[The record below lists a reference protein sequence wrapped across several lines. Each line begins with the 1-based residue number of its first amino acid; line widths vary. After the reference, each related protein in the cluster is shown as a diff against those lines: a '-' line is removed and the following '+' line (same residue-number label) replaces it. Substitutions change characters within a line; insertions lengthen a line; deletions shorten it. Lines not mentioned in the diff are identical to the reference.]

1 MIFEELT
8 LTDFRQ
14 FAGTQ
19 SVKFATD
26 PQKNITVIHG
36 FNGSGKTTILNA
48 FTWLLYGECSPDFE
62 EPDRLE
68 SEASFAG
75 LAPGGKVVA
84 EVKAVFKDG
93 ERKYTALR
101 TMSVEKDINGSRR
114 VTDPGN
120 LHLVYI
126 DELGEAQEPKN
137 PQDILEQML
146 PKRLFPFFFFNGER
160 IDRLA
165 RADAFEELG
174 DGIRTLLDIE
184 LFDRAVSHMGGEISR
199 RLQHEIATHTGQ
211 EGLEAQA
218 SLDALNA
225 QLEQLEQKVKQ
236 LDRNR
241 AALVDERDTIDA
253 KLATMP
259 ELARWLAERK
269 AADERAAESR
279 RAMKQRKG
287 ELAREF
293 SRNAYL
299 LLVPDVL
306 QTAKAVLEGSRKKGE
321 IPGPIKRQFVE
332 DLLSSEQCICNRSLL
347 PATDEHRAVDEWR
360 KKTLSDGLESAVT
373 VTKARIESFD
383 QRSEDCNA
391 TLNELQRIRDEL
403 STQLKR
409 TEEELSELSVKIGDR
424 EHGEQP
430 EKLERRRREVNDQ
443 ISTMEMEIK
452 LARCQLAEAEEKIQ
466 AKEREIKTL
475 KDADE
480 EGKLAQRR
488 LDAVSNVVDALKK
501 IRGIRYEELR
511 EDLSQQLG
519 EVWSGIAIKDYQ
531 ARLDNEFRLR
541 LTKDIGGQEEPVRG
555 ASTGEK
561 QVLSLAFVGALS
573 AKARSTFE
581 RAKQGTKLFRGG
593 LYPLVIDS
601 AFGSLEVE
609 YRRDV
614 AKWIPTLSP
623 QVILMV
629 SQSQYRQEVEQ
640 ELLPKVG
647 KEWILKCE
655 TRKSAT
661 RNITILGRSYPYVL
675 KAADGFE
682 RTTFVEVEQ

>member
-19 SVKFATD
+19 SLKFATD
-26 PQKNITVIHG
+26 PQKNITVLHG

-68 SEASFAG
+68 SEATFSG
-75 LAPGGKVVA
+75 LPPGGKVTT
-84 EVKAVFKDG
+84 EVKAVFRDG
-93 ERKYTALR
+93 NRKFTAVR
-101 TMSVEKDINGSRR
+101 TMTVEKDNNASRR
-114 VTDPGN
+114 VTEPGK
-120 LHLVYI
+120 LRLIFI
-126 DELGEAQEPKN
+126 DELGEAQEPSN
-137 PQDILEQML
+137 PQDTLEQML

-174 DGIRTLLDIE
+174 QGIRTLLDIE
-184 LFDRAVSHMGGEISR
+184 LFDRSVSHMGGEISR
-199 RLQHEIATHTGQ
+199 RLQQDIAKHSGQ
-211 EGLEAQA
+211 EGVLAQA
-218 SLDALNA
+218 SLDTLNA
-225 QLEQLEQKVKQ
+225 QREQLEQKAKQ

-259 ELARWLAERK
+259 ELAKWLAERK
-269 AADERAAESR
+269 AADERATELR

-306 QTAKAVLEGSRKKGE
+306 QAAKTVLEGSRKKGE
-321 IPGPIKRQFVE
+321 IPGPMKRQFVE
-332 DLLSSEQCICNRSLL
+332 DLLASKQCICGGKLL
-347 PATDEHRAVDEWR
+347 PDTDQYRAVDEWR
-360 KKTLSDGLESAVT
+360 KKTLSDALETAVIG
-373 VTKARIESFD
+373 TKAQIDSFD
-383 QRSEDCNA
+383 QRSEDCSA
-391 TLNELQRIRDEL
+391 TLKELQRIRDEL

-409 TEEELSELSVKIGDR
+409 TEEELSELSGKIGDR
-424 EHGEQP
+424 EHGEEP
-430 EKLERRRREVNDQ
+430 EKLERRRREVNEQ
-443 ISTMEMEIK
+443 ISTIEMEIK
-452 LARCQLAEAEEKIQ
+452 LTRREIAEIEEKIQ

-488 LDAVSNVVDALKK
+488 LDAVSNVVEALKK
-501 IRGIRYEELR
+501 IRAIRFDEIR
-511 EDLSQQLG
+511 EDLSQKLG

-531 ARLDNEFRLR
+531 ARLDNDFRLR

-581 RAKQGTKLFRGG
+581 HAKHGTKLFRGG

-640 ELLPKVG
+640 ELLPRVG

-655 TRKSAT
+655 TRKNAT
-661 RNITILGRSYPYVL
+661 RDITILGRSYPYVL
-675 KAADGFE
+675 QSADGFE

>member
-1 MIFEELT
+1 MIIEELT
-8 LTDFRQ
+8 LKDFRQ
-14 FAGTQ
+14 FAGSQ

-68 SEASFAG
+68 SESSFAA
-75 LAPGGKVVA
+75 LPPGGKVVT
-84 EVKAVFKDG
+84 EVKAVFRDG
-93 ERKYTALR
+93 DRKYTAVR
-101 TMSVEKDINGSRR
+101 TMSVEKDNNGSRR
-114 VTDPGN
+114 VTDPGK
-120 LHLVYI
+120 LSLIFI
-126 DELGEAQEPKN
+126 DELGEAQESSN
-137 PQDILEQML
+137 PQDTLEQML

-174 DGIRTLLDIE
+174 QGIRTLLDIE
-184 LFDRAVSHMGGEISR
+184 LFDRSVSHLGGEISR
-199 RLQHEIATHTGQ
+199 RLQQDIAKHTGQ

-218 SLDALNA
+218 SLDALNL
-225 QLEQLEQKVKQ
+225 QREQLEQKAKQ
-236 LDRNR
+236 LERNR

-269 AADERAAESR
+269 AADERAEDLR

-332 DLLSSEQCICNRSLL
+332 DLLAREKCICNRSLL
-347 PATDEHRAVDEWR
+347 PGTPEHRAVDEWR
-360 KKTLSDGLESAVT
+360 KKTLSDALESAVT

-383 QRSEDCNA
+383 QRSEDCIT
-391 TLNELQRIRDEL
+391 TLKELQRIRDDL

-409 TEEELSELSVKIGDR
+409 TEEELSELSGKIGDR
-424 EHGEQP
+424 EHGEEP

-443 ISTMEMEIK
+443 IMTIEMEIK
-452 LARCQLAEAEEKIQ
+452 LTRREISEVEDKIQ

-488 LDAVSNVVDALKK
+488 LNAVSNVMEALKK
-501 IRGIRYEELR
+501 IRDIRYEEL
-511 EDLSQQLG
+511 D
-519 EVWSGIAIKDYQ
+519 
-531 ARLDNEFRLR
+531 FRLR

-581 RAKQGTKLFRGG
+581 QAKQGTKLFRGG

-629 SQSQYRQEVEQ
+629 SQSQYRHEVEQ

-655 TRKSAT
+655 TRKNAT
-661 RNITILGRSYPYVL
+661 RDICILGRSYPYVL
-675 KAADGFE
+675 QATDGFE
-682 RTTFVEVEQ
+682 RSTFVEVEQ

>member
-14 FAGTQ
+14 FAGSQ

-68 SEASFAG
+68 SESSFAA
-75 LAPGGKVVA
+75 LSPGGKMVT
-84 EVKAVFKDG
+84 EVKAVFRDG
-93 ERKYTALR
+93 DRKFTAVR
-101 TMSVEKDINGSRR
+101 TMSVEKDSNGSRR
-114 VTDPGN
+114 VTDPGK
-120 LHLVYI
+120 LRLIFI
-126 DELGEAQEPKN
+126 DELGEAQEPSN
-137 PQDILEQML
+137 PQDTLEQML

-174 DGIRTLLDIE
+174 QGIRTLLDIE
-184 LFDRAVSHMGGEISR
+184 LFDRAVSHLGGEISR
-199 RLQHEIATHTGQ
+199 RLQQDIAKHTGQ
-211 EGLEAQA
+211 EGVEAQA
-218 SLDALNA
+218 SLDALNL
-225 QLEQLEQKVKQ
+225 QREQLEQKAKQ

-269 AADERAAESR
+269 AADERAAEFR
-279 RAMKQRKG
+279 RAMKQRKV

-306 QTAKAVLEGSRKKGE
+306 QSAKAVLEGSRKKGE

-332 DLLSSEQCICNRSLL
+332 DLLASQQCICNRSLL
-347 PATDEHRAVDEWR
+347 PETNEHRAVDEWR
-360 KKTLSDGLESAVT
+360 KKTLSDALESAVT
-373 VTKARIESFD
+373 VTRARIESFD
-383 QRSEDCNA
+383 QRSEDCSA
-391 TLNELQRIRDEL
+391 TLKELQRIRDEL

-424 EHGEQP
+424 EHGEEP

-443 ISTMEMEIK
+443 ILTLEMDIK
-452 LARCQLAEAEEKIQ
+452 LTRREITEVDEKIQ
-466 AKEREIKTL
+466 AKQREIKTL

-488 LDAVSNVVDALKK
+488 LDAVSNVVEALKK
-501 IRGIRYEELR
+501 IREIRYEELR

-531 ARLDNEFRLR
+531 ARLDNDFRLR

-655 TRKSAT
+655 TRKNAT
-661 RNITILGRSYPYVL
+661 RNISILGRSYPYVL
-675 KAADGFE
+675 QAADGFE
-682 RTTFVEVEQ
+682 RTTFVQVQP